1 MKTFIQLT
9 KKAWLFYILCIMTS
23 FMNAQTSGCES
34 FDSFPITPF
43 SGPGCTGTPVDN
55 WLDNWGVINTNL
67 GYSDTN
73 SQNGAGD
80 VYLHIDD
87 GSCSNGASFFY
98 NSIDFAGN
106 WINRVGGEG
115 CFCYDF
121 RTFHIQVGTLTPN
134 SLRLY
139 DGPNPQASTLV
150 ATFVLGA
157 PLDVSRGW
165 VRICAPIEL
174 SSGGNLPSNADG
186 QWVIN
191 TANAADWDTL
201 INNVGSVGYL
211 VDVGSGNEIF
221 GLDNICLSEECDST
235 YNDDPPTN
243 EGAYCCDEAEN
254 MVANGNFEFGNVDFS
269 SDYTQ
274 DPATLPS
281 QYDVTDN
288 ASAFGATI
296 TDHSFC
302 ADSTA
307 YASNDMYLLVN
318 GLTNQPSGSQS
329 VIWEQT
335 VAGFDSEKEYRF
347 CANFKNM
354 PQCTFDVLPE
364 ITVQLSNGI
373 SQTVTINTDPSDP
386 CDWQNLSFCFRAQD
400 EMNFQ
405 ILLNEDELGDG
416 NDLAIDDISIQELAD
431 PMLSITVQ
439 HQGNPQMVTGSINT
453 IATGDD
459 ILPYD
464 PEICDEP
471 YYWYVLTVS
480 SFSGGVFTID
490 WAAPYGWG
498 NDTMGSSLFNPSAT
512 GPNWDLTTTFPGF
525 PFAQN
530 TMYLVGF
537 TTPSCCEDC
546 TDDGFTY
553 QLIYND
559 GLTPVEGGLSDE
571 DIEFI
576 YSWLGTY
583 GGILGDHETQSE
595 SLVSIYP
602 NPTDNEVSI
611 SLLNNEIA
619 VVTVAN
625 VNGQTVISQELTRTT
640 SETNVDVSHLSSGLY
655 LVTIQDISGN
665 THTGKLVVK

>member
-1 MKTFIQLT
+1 MAQNPFCETFDQFSTTVSAGNGCLGSPT
-9 KKAWLFYILCIMTS
+9 YNIL
-23 FMNAQTSGCES
+23 N
-34 FDSFPITPF
+34 
-43 SGPGCTGTPVDN
+43 
-55 WLDNWGVINTNL
+55 NWGVKHTDIN
-67 GYSDTN
+67 YQDTN
-73 SQNGAGD
+73 SQNGTGD
-80 VYLHIDD
+80 FYLFLDD
-87 GSCSNGASFFY
+87 TACSNGSSYIFNPVDY
-98 NSIDFAGN
+98 SGN
-106 WINRVGGEG
+106 WIDRVGGVG

-121 RTFHIQVGTLTPN
+121 RTFLIATGTLTGS
-134 SLRLY
+134 SLSIYSGTDPDSSAIR
-139 DGPNPQASTLV
+139 
-150 ATFVLGA
+150 ATFVLNV
-157 PLDVSRGW
+157 PVDPSLGW

-174 SSGGNLPSNADG
+174 STAGNLPSNSDG

-191 TANAADWDTL
+191 SGNAADWDAL
-201 INNVGSVGYL
+201 ITNVGALGYA
-211 VDVGSGNEIF
+211 VDVASGDERF
-221 GLDNICLSEECDST
+221 GIDNICISEECDST
-235 YNDDPPTN
+235 LTNPPTN

-274 DPATLPS
+274 DAATLPS

-307 YASNDMYLLVN
+307 YATNDMYLLVN

-335 VAGFDSEKEYRF
+335 VAGFDGEKEYRF

-611 SLLNNEIA
+611 SLLKNEIA

-640 SETNVDVSHLSSGLY
+640 SETNIDVSHLSSGLY